1 MRAESAKIPNYVCCK
16 KEFPSV
22 EARDREILRLL
33 KEYDVDY
40 VILAGYLGILSKF
53 IIDEYPN
60 RIVNIH
66 PSLLPKFGGKNF
78 YGIKVHAAV
87 IAAGEKESGATAH
100 FVGTEIDGGPI
111 IRQQK
116 LTVYK
121 GDTPEALQK
130 RIESWEQAAERWEQ
144 SETVAKL
151 RADLAAWK
159 ARREQAREG
168 FRQRMTLDKRLLLR
182 NNPTARSKRY
192 GEQLRFLRQRMYEEY
207 LERKK
212 KH

>member
-1 MRAESAKIPNYVCCK
+1 MKKLALLVSGSGTNMQAIMDACASGEINGKISVVISSNHEAYALVRAESAKIPNYVCCK
-16 KEFPSV
+16 KEFPCV

-40 VILAGYLGILSKF
+40 VILAGYLGILPKF

-111 IRQQK
+111 IRRQK

-130 RIESWEQAAERWEQ
+130 RILTQIEHPMLVS
-144 SETVAKL
+144 VIK
-151 RADLAAWK
+151 DLCD
-159 ARREQAREG
+159 
-168 FRQRMTLDKRLLLR
+168 DKI
-182 NNPTARSKRY
+182 KVVD
-192 GEQLRFLRQRMYEEY
+192 G
-207 LERKK
+207 KVVVG
-212 KH
+212 